1 MAVPSPSTS
10 AAPRRDHLRV
20 VDEHAAVPVVVAC
33 ASADAGDVE
42 TAVRSLGGDVVV
54 DGGLEHDPDA
64 LRHAAQ
70 RAERATLFVVCK
82 TAELDAAAVRRVVES
97 FGGRTAAGHR
107 LLVLELVAARA
118 AGFAGTLRRAREQLG
133 RACERNGMILRTGAR
148 DASIV
153 ESVGGE
159 THYDHALARLEP
171 NGAVR
176 RVETVGDRT
185 GPIPPHVRARGEKPR
200 LAIVDDDK
208 DTAEDFDAESFA
220 DLRPPEQ
227 RIAAAETRVERRPM
241 SRARFRVIAL
251 VVAAVVTATLGL
263 VLG

>member
-10 AAPRRDHLRV
+10 VAPRRDHLRV

-33 ASADAGDVE
+33 ASADVGDVE
-42 TAVRSLGGDVVV
+42 TAALSLGGDVVV
-54 DGGLEHDPDA
+54 DGGLEHDPFA

-70 RAERATLFVVCK
+70 RAERPTLFVVCK
-82 TAELDAAAVRRVVES
+82 TAELDAATVRRVVES

-107 LLVLELVAARA
+107 LLVLELVSNRV
-118 AGFAGTLRRAREQLG
+118 AGFTGTLRRAREQLG
-133 RACERNGMILRTGAR
+133 RACERNGMILRAGSR

-176 RVETVGDRT
+176 RVEAIGDRT
-185 GPIPPHVRARGEKPR
+185 GPIPPHVRARGEKPH
-200 LAIVDDDK
+200 LAIVDDK
-208 DTAEDFDAESFA
+208 ETAEDLDAESFA

-227 RIAAAETRVERRPM
+227 RIAAAETRVERVPI
-241 SRARFRVIAL
+241 SRGTFRVIAL
-251 VVAAVVTATLGL
+251 VVAAVVTAAAGL